1 MKLTSQMISDPRWYE
16 IIVSKSGSSQ
26 LTDEDRILFIKE
38 ICNEN
43 VYLAALCKAN
53 SLGDAYMCLDDIISA
68 KAVDIIS
75 HSKMVAISAEAF
87 HALAVINQYETIST
101 LLNTNRL
108 SFELYKGIIK
118 IIIRNAD
125 ENQIVELLNIL
136 LKYDKD
142 LFIIALEQLSILDF
156 VFSQDA
162 QNRIIEITQ
171 QIFES
176 SLDLLKIKTIA
187 SLKFKIPNIDV
198 LKLITTAIDENLIK
212 QAINIVYIYNF
223 HQFFNPLDYIN
234 KIFNNDKANNILC
247 FFEYLNSRNIVYDM
261 NWLYKLMANPNY
273 TVKNLAIQLMEK
285 RLSSKEHLACIN
297 KFININISLNIYSSL
312 NYASFLIGKY
322 AISNANLLIKIIDNL
337 ILLSSSTS
345 LILAHRLI
353 EENKIID
360 ITKIIKIANLLF
372 QKDDSAAIKESF
384 SIYNKVYKSYN
395 DKILEAAIKLK
406 NSNAKYHK
414 LAYDLVVMYLEPTYK
429 IDDVI
434 VGKTYYALNLF
445 YKKTD
450 TNKGFIIKLAGI
462 PNLIH
467 VPIKNNLFL
476 CKNTIIKVKVVN
488 ILDEKIKVEII
499 DYNIENRMKINQK
512 KDKYISGFGELLLQ
526 ELTKK

>member
-1 MKLTSQMISDPRWYE
+1 MISDPRWYE

-53 SLGDAYMCLDDIISA
+53 SLGNTYMCLDDIISA

-75 HSKMVAISAEAF
+75 HSTMVTISAEAF
-87 HALAVINQYETIST
+87 HALAVINQYDTIST
-101 LLNTNRL
+101 LFNTNGL
-108 SFELYKGIIK
+108 SFNFYKSIIK
-118 IIIRNAD
+118 IIIRNAA

-136 LKYDKD
+136 LRYDKE

-171 QIFES
+171 RIFES
-176 SLDLLKIKTIA
+176 SLDVLKIKVIA

-198 LKLITTAIDENLIK
+198 LKLLTTAIDENLIK
-212 QAINIVYIYNF
+212 QAIDIVYVYNF
-223 HQFFNPLDYIN
+223 HQHFNPLDYID
-234 KIFNNDKANNILC
+234 KIFINDKSHNILC
-247 FFEYLNSRNIVYDM
+247 FFEYLNSRNIVFDM
-261 NWLYKLMANPNY
+261 NWLYKLMANPNFI
-273 TVKNLAIQLMEK
+273 VKNLAVHLMEK
-285 RLSSKEHLACIN
+285 RLSSKEYHMCIN
-297 KFININISLNIYSSL
+297 KFVNTNISLNIYSSL
-312 NYASFLIGKY
+312 NYASILIRKY
-322 AISNANLLIKIIDNL
+322 AISNASLLINIIDNL
-337 ILLSSSTS
+337 ILLSSSAS
-345 LILAHRLI
+345 LILAHRLM

-384 SIYNKVYKSYN
+384 SIYNKVYKSFN

-414 LAYDLVVMYLEPTYK
+414 LAYDLVVMYLEPIYK
-429 IDDVI
+429 IDDII
-434 VGKTYYALNLF
+434 VGNTYYALNLF

-450 TNKGFIIKLAGI
+450 TSKGFIIKLAGI

-476 CKNTIIKVKVVN
+476 CKNTIIKVRVVD
-488 ILDEKIKVEII
+488 ILDGKIKVEII

-512 KDKYISGFGELLLQ
+512 EDKFISGFGEQLLQ
-526 ELTKK
+526 ALIKES